1 MNILSNKKKEKV
13 AVYIDGN
20 NFYKYLKDREVDF
33 PKGVRFN
40 FNKFIDFLIGER
52 ELVSK
57 RYYVGIARNF
67 DNSEKSKRIVFG
79 QQKFLTRIENEGFK
93 IKRGRVMYDG
103 GKIREKGTDVKI
115 ATDLIIGAVDNIYNT
130 VILVS
135 SDTDLIPALNYVRYK
150 KKRIEYVGF
159 SHAPSL
165 GMQKHADFSILL
177 RPEDINKF
185 KEEKLNGF

>member
-1 MNILSNKKKEKV
+1 MKILSIKKREKV

-20 NFYKYLKDREVDF
+20 NFYKYLKDKEINF
-33 PKGVRFN
+33 PKGIRFS
-40 FNKFIDFLIGER
+40 FSKFVNFLIGER
-52 ELVSK
+52 KLISK
-57 RYYVGIARNF
+57 RYYVGVARNF
-67 DNSEKSKRIVFG
+67 DNSEKSKMIVSG
-79 QQKFLTRIENEGFK
+79 QQKFLTKIENEGFK
-93 IKRGRVMYDG
+93 IKRGKVMYDG

-115 ATDLIIGAVDNIYNT
+115 ATDLIIGTVDDIYDT

-185 KEEKLNGF
+185 KEEKLL